1 MSMIR
6 KAAAVVVVLCLS
18 SASLHADSVKLTVSA
33 ASATVYKSPSV
44 GSPTVGQASRGTAL
58 EVTRELGDWVKVA
71 WPSSPEGVG
80 YVRSTTGSISR
91 GTAAAPAAA
100 AAAAP
105 ASPAPASSPV
115 LRQSAPASPS
125 LAARDEQQPAVRS
138 SAPSPASTLF
148 VAPTHTLGFGAR
160 IGGSSLGVG
169 GSVRGW
175 KGRRLGAQFDVSH
188 YAMSSLTQ
196 VGSVSATQFGP
207 SVLFAMNDRVTDTM
221 WMRPYLGGG
230 LDFSHAT
237 LSYPTPGFEQ
247 TSNAMGFRIFGGGEL
262 TLSGLPK
269 FGISL
274 DVGYYEMPAPFVG
287 WETKGFGAAVSGH
300 WYPR

>member
-1 MSMIR
+1 MIR

-33 ASATVYKSPSV
+33 ASAAVYKSPSV
-44 GSPTVGQASRGTAL
+44 GSPIVGQASRGTAL
-58 EVTRELGDWVKVA
+58 EVTREVGDWVRVT
-71 WPSSPEGVG
+71 WPNSPDGAG
-80 YVRSTTGSISR
+80 YVRTSMGSISR
-91 GTAAAPAAA
+91 GTVAATTASSTPALQPAARPAAPVAAAPAARA
-100 AAAAP
+100 EQQPLARPSAPTP
-105 ASPAPASSPV
+105 ASP
-115 LRQSAPASPS
+115 
-125 LAARDEQQPAVRS
+125 
-138 SAPSPASTLF
+138 LF

-175 KGRRLGAQFDVSH
+175 PGRRLGAQFDVSH

-196 VGSVSATQFGP
+196 VGSLSATQFGP
-207 SVLFAMNDRVTDTM
+207 GVLFAMNDRVTDTM
-221 WMRPYLGGG
+221 WMRPYLGAG
-230 LDFSHAT
+230 LDFSHAKLT
-237 LSYPTPGFEQ
+237 MVTGGLAQ
-247 TSNAMGFRIFGGGEL
+247 TSNTLGYRIFGGGEL
-262 TLSGLPK
+262 TMSGLPQ